1 MPVKRWVEQILE
13 SESKGGFLLFFAA
26 LLALFL
32 ANSPLAASYFALK
45 EVPVGLRIGEFA
57 LEKPLVLWV
66 NDLLMALFF
75 LLVGLELKRELLV
88 GELREVR
95 RAGLALSAA
104 LGGMVVPAGLYLLLN
119 AQGAEARGWGIPMA
133 TDIAFA
139 LGVMALVPGVPLGL
153 KLFLLALAIVD
164 DLGAVLVIALFYT
177 EGLNLGALA
186 WAGAVLGLA
195 LLLNRLGVW
204 WLWPYLLL
212 GLPLWY
218 LILKSGLHA
227 TLAGV
232 LLALAIPLRLPRPF
246 QGATREEEP
255 EALELE
261 LETLEEEVEE
271 AQSPLHRLE
280 HSLHPWVAYAIL
292 PLFAFFNAGVALA
305 GLSLGSVAF
314 GVALGLLLGKPLGI
328 FLGAWLALRLGL
340 GTLPEGVG
348 FKGILAVGFLAGVGF
363 TMALFIAG
371 LAFAGELLDQ
381 AKVGVLG
388 ASLLAGI
395 LGFAL
400 LRGFQARASRPEAL

>member
-1 MPVKRWVEQILE
+1 
-13 SESKGGFLLFFAA
+13 
-26 LLALFL
+26 
-32 ANSPLAASYFALK
+32 
-45 EVPVGLRIGEFA
+45 
-57 LEKPLVLWV
+57 
-66 NDLLMALFF
+66 
-75 LLVGLELKRELLV
+75 
-88 GELREVR
+88 
-95 RAGLALSAA
+95 
-104 LGGMVVPAGLYLLLN
+104 
-119 AQGAEARGWGIPMA
+119 MA

-153 KLFLLALAIVD
+153 KLFLLTLAIVD
-164 DLGAVLVIALFYT
+164 DLGAVLVIALFYM

-186 WAGAVLGLA
+186 WAGAVLGLV
-195 LLLNRLGVW
+195 LLLNRLGVR

-255 EALELE
+255 EALELELE

-348 FKGILAVGFLAGVGF
+348 FKGILAVGFLAGIGF

-381 AKVGVLG
+381 ARVGVLG

-400 LRGFQARASRPEAL
+400 LWGFQARASRPEAM